1 MTAVA
6 SRYLGYTLHIAENT
20 CRVTTPAGEYIG
32 HRRNVPAARLLV
44 RRHRSKTRT
53 A

>member
-6 SRYLGYTLHIAENT
+6 SRYLGYTLHITEHT
-20 CRVTTPAGEYIG
+20 CRVTSPTGRTIG
-32 HRRNVPAARLLV
+32 RTGTVPAARLLV
-44 RRHRSKTRT
+44 RRHRKGQT